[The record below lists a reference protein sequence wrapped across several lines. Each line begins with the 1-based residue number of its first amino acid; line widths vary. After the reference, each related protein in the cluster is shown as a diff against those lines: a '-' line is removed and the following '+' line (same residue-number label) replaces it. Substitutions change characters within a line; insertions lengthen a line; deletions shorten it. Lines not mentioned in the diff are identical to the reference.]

1 MPVRSAPSFALAVLV
16 ALAALVTATAA
27 GAADLPAQTR
37 LGAVFAEPAPAE
49 LRRAKV
55 EEPPMTLFPWPYVAG
70 YYGPHYG
77 AFEYRSYYGTRLN
90 VIFGRYPYNCLS
102 YACSP

>member
-1 MPVRSAPSFALAVLV
+1 MPSRSALSIVVLA
-16 ALAALVTATAA
+16 VTATAA
-27 GAADLPAQTR
+27 GAADLPSQSR
-37 LGAVFAEPAPAE
+37 LGAVFAEPAPAA
-49 LRRAKV
+49 RVAVV
-55 EEPPMTLFPWPYVAG
+55 EERPITLFPWPYVAG

-77 AFEYRSYYGTRLN
+77 AFEYRTYYGTDMG